1 MERTIQTIKQTLRK
15 SREDDSDPYLA
26 ILALRTSVNSTNS
39 SAAFALFNRYPRTL
53 IPRIDSTTT
62 YQRQNDSHKHS
73 INLNPLETGEVVR
86 FRDKNSNQWDR
97 MGIVTEK
104 YHTPRSYIIR
114 TDKNSIIRR
123 NRRHLLPS
131 NNKFE
136 ITGEEDD
143 TLINNLNNSKDS
155 TTDNNNTDSKIT
167 QNEETTNTG
176 STNSNHEEESNT
188 TNEHRTRSGR
198 LIVKPLR
205 YREKKK
211 LFIYIIYTNLD

>member
-1 MERTIQTIKQTLRK
+1 
-15 SREDDSDPYLA
+15 
-26 ILALRTSVNSTNS
+26 
-39 SAAFALFNRYPRTL
+39 
-53 IPRIDSTTT
+53 
-62 YQRQNDSHKHS
+62 
-73 INLNPLETGEVVR
+73 
-86 FRDKNSNQWDR
+86 

-114 TDKNSIIRR
+114 TDKDSIIRR

-143 TLINNLNNSKDS
+143 TLINNLTNSKDS
-155 TTDNNNTDSKIT
+155 TDNNNTDSTIT

-205 YREKKK
+205 YREKKNY
-211 LFIYIIYTNLD
+211 LFILFILT